1 MLTLYHA
8 PYTRSSSIIQLLIEL
23 NALDRVDVRVV
34 DVARQDG
41 RGTADPA
48 NLHPE
53 GKVPLLVHDGVM
65 IRERGAIIQYLTE
78 LFPSELAPKPGD
90 PTRGA
95 YLGWLAYYGAV
106 IEPVMITT
114 LLGLDHPGLHAN
126 FRGKA
131 EMSDALINALSDQP
145 YLLGDRFTAVDL
157 LVSSPFDWMPSFAPT
172 DQVVQDWLA
181 RCTDRPAYRAM
192 GSYDAGLMPAAK
204 AG

>member
-8 PYTRSSSIIQLLIEL
+8 PYTRSSGIIQLLIEL
-23 NALDRVDVRVV
+23 NALDQVNVRVV

-41 RGTADPA
+41 AGATDPA
-48 NLHPE
+48 NPHPE
-53 GKVPLLVHDGVM
+53 GKVPLLVHDGVT

-78 LFPSELAPKPGD
+78 LFPSALAPAPGD
-90 PTRGA
+90 PARGA
-95 YLGWLAYYGAV
+95 YLSWLAYYGAV
-106 IEPVMITT
+106 IEPIMVTT

-131 EMSDALINALSDQP
+131 EMSDALINALTDQP

-157 LVSSPFDWMPSFAPT
+157 LVSSPFDWLPSFAPT
-172 DQVVQDWLA
+172 EQVVQDWLA
-181 RCTDRPAYRAM
+181 RCTDRSAYRAAQE
-192 GSYDAGLMPAAK
+192 YDARLMPGTK